1 MAPEAHC
8 RVNGGSANA
17 AMEMHQIR
25 YFLAV
30 CETLNFT
37 RAAEQC
43 HVTQPALTR
52 AIQKLEDELGGL
64 LFRRERHLTH
74 LTDLGRLMR
83 PQLEQVWR
91 QTEAAK
97 TTAKSFLKL
106 EDAALNVGLMCTIG
120 PLRGIGFL
128 NTFQRDNP
136 GIDVTLLE
144 GVPGQLSEL
153 LHQGSLDVAVMA
165 QPGPFDER
173 FDVHPLYREHF
184 VIAFPPG
191 HRFEV
196 QNAIRFKDVH
206 GEAYLRRINC
216 EYFDQLDAIAGQ
228 LGISTRIAYRS
239 EREDWIQTMVM
250 AGMGICFTPEYS
262 VVVPG
267 LQMRR
272 VIDPEVFRDVALVTM
287 SGRRFSPAVAAFVRA
302 IKSYRWPE

>member
-1 MAPEAHC
+1 
-8 RVNGGSANA
+8 
-17 AMEMHQIR
+17 MEMHQIR

-37 RAAEQC
+37 RAAENC
-43 HVTQPALTR
+43 NVTQPALTR
-52 AIQKLEDELGGL
+52 AIQKLEEEFGGL

-83 PQLEQVWR
+83 PQLEQVWSR
-91 QTEAAK
+91 TEVAK

-144 GVPGQLSEL
+144 GVPDKLSEL
-153 LHQGSLDVAVMA
+153 LHAGSLDIAVMA

-173 FDVHPLYREHF
+173 FNVHPLYREYF

-191 HRFEV
+191 HRFEA
-196 QNAIRFKDVH
+196 QNAVSFKDIH

-216 EYFDQLDAIAGQ
+216 EYFDHLDAIAGQ

-250 AGMGICFTPEYS
+250 AGMGISFTPEYS
-262 VVVPG
+262 IVVPG
-267 LQMRR
+267 LQARR
-272 VIDPEVFRDVALVTM
+272 VIDPEVSREVCLITM
-287 SGRRFSPAVAAFVRA
+287 SGRRFSPAVATFVRA
-302 IKSYRWPE
+302 IKAYSWPE